1 VEKKEKKTKPR
12 GFDAWDIESCHGD
25 KIPQKKTVLK
35 IRFYEV

>member
-1 VEKKEKKTKPR
+1 VEKKEKKTKPH
-12 GFDAWDIESCHGD
+12 AWDIESCHGD